1 MPRAGAGTLALIG
14 DLKQM
19 QTRYVRGVSL
29 LGYGVSLQ
37 VGVGVPIPIV
47 DEAALRYAA
56 VRDEDIVAQVVD
68 YSEAYPQGLG
78 GSLAEVT
85 YAELKSGVIVVQGK
99 EVPTAP
105 LSSYPRAREIAE
117 TLKQWIV
124 KGEFTLTEPVA
135 ALPTV
140 KAE

>member
-1 MPRAGAGTLALIG
+1 
-14 DLKQM
+14 M

-85 YAELKSGVIVVQGK
+85 YAELKSGVIVVERSTHCAFIQ
-99 EVPTAP
+99 
-105 LSSYPRAREIAE
+105 LSAGAGDCRNSE
-117 TLKQWIV
+117 TVDCQR
-124 KGEFTLTEPVA
+124 
-135 ALPTV
+135 
-140 KAE
+140 